1 MKKENKD
8 IVCERRILGNSGKL
22 VYSLEEEK
30 TWKQHY
36 ESLLNV
42 EFPWWDKDLSE
53 ADTVLG
59 TTPVITQAIVEK
71 YILKMKKHKTA
82 SASGVVTGKLK
93 VASDTFSKIIA
104 DLKNSIICDSAIP
117 CNQNVSIIISL
128 FKGKGEILNLTEC
141 ILKLI
146 EQIIESFIHN
156 IVKIDDIRFGFMNES
171 DTIFIV
177 RQAEESYIRKNW
189 DLFFSFVDPEIAFD
203 RVRRNILQ
211 WDQLSIVLVIQV
223 MY

>member
-22 VYSLEEEK
+22 VYSLEGKK
-30 TWKQHY
+30 TWNQHY
-36 ESLLNV
+36 ERLLNV

-53 ADTVLG
+53 ADPVLG

-71 YILKMKKHKTA
+71 YILKMKKHKAA

-141 ILKLI
+141 LLKLI
-146 EQIIESFIHN
+146 GQIIESFIHN
-156 IVKIDDIRFGFMNES
+156 IVKIDDIQFGFMNES

-177 RQAEESYIRKNW
+177 RQAEE
-189 DLFFSFVDPEIAFD
+189 
-203 RVRRNILQ
+203 
-211 WDQLSIVLVIQV
+211 
-223 MY
+223 